1 VVTFVP
7 PAPVPV
13 ADLGVTTAEA
23 IWLGVPAGERQRAE
37 ALQAGLSEGPSS
49 DLVTLSPGALAS
61 AGALRRFV
69 AASASLEG
77 DVVGELAEP
86 LGAWGREEAFG
97 DRALLVRLRG
107 GGDATPER
115 VAAARRVVVPV
126 EHRVLP
132 VKLADSPGGR
142 SAEIPVADA
151 VIVNASCWQGL
162 LWANLLGLAPELLAQ
177 LLGPRWLAPIR
188 VAWAWLRTWSAD
200 PMVIAGAL
208 TRVGSGVRIHP
219 TAVVEACVVG
229 DGVQIGPGAVVRFCV
244 LGAGAVVEAQALAQF
259 AVIGPGAHVQRQALA
274 QFSVLHPG
282 SAVAGAMQMGVLGP
296 RAAVKH
302 GATLYDQH
310 VDGPVRASVGGRLV
324 PAPLGVL
331 GVGVGAGTMIAS
343 GVHVAAGRTL
353 PPDLRVLPARGEVL
367 TRVPPGLSGTVELRD
382 GSLVRT

>member
-13 ADLGVTTAEA
+13 ADLGVATDEA
-23 IWLGVPAGERQRAE
+23 IWLGVAAGERQRAE
-37 ALQAGLSEGPSS
+37 ALLAGLTEGPSP

-69 AASASLEG
+69 AASDGIAG

-86 LGAWGREEAFG
+86 MGSWGREEAFG
-97 DRALLVRLRG
+97 EPALLVRLRG
-107 GGDATPER
+107 GGEAAPER
-115 VAAARRVVVPV
+115 LAAASRVVVPV
-126 EHRVLP
+126 DHRPFP

-142 SAEIPVADA
+142 TAEIPVSDA
-151 VIVNASCWQGL
+151 VIVNASQWQGL
-162 LWANLLGLAPELLAQ
+162 LWANLLGLAPELLGK

-188 VAWAWLRTWSAD
+188 VAWAWCRTWSSD

-208 TRVGSGVRIHP
+208 TRVGSGARIHP

-296 RAAVKH
+296 RATVKH

-310 VDGPVRASVGGRLV
+310 VDGAVRASVGGRLV

-331 GVGVGAGTMIAS
+331 GVGVGADTMIAS

-353 PPDLRVLPARGEVL
+353 PPGLRVLPGPGEVL
-367 TRVPPGLSGTVELRD
+367 TRVPAGLSGTVELRD
-382 GSLVRT
+382 GALVRA